1 MVIKRL
7 SFGFCLLIYL
17 TGCIPNPIIAPAPI
31 PTPTLPLGDTPSNS
45 PEPTF
50 TLVRTPEPEIRIET
64 GEQALFYGDYDRAF
78 SEFQTV
84 LDTST
89 DPQLLAAALW
99 GLGRHQYLVN
109 NNGSALETFWQL
121 TSQYPASPNAIRCYI
136 LLGNIY
142 MTLERYS
149 EAAQAY
155 TVYLALSPGVLDAY
169 VQEQRGNAYEAAGN
183 DVDAIA
189 AYQAALNSPR
199 IDDSTALQIK
209 IAQSYVRLADTTSAL
224 QIYDSISS
232 SSPNDYVKA
241 QMDLLTGQI
250 LLSLGQTDQAYERFL
265 HTVNNYPMAY
275 DSYSALV
282 ALVNAGIPTD
292 DMNRGLV
299 DYFAG
304 QYGYAL
310 DAFQRYMDAYPQN
323 DGTALYYTALTLFEL
338 GHYEEAVQSWDE
350 FILHYPE
357 NPHWAAA
364 WNGSISLPGR
374 AFTLWYFLGQF
385 DLAAQTLLSFVQQ
398 APSDGNAPIYL
409 LEAGRIQERDS
420 KLEEAALTWDRVA
433 VEYPNSE
440 LVPQALF
447 LSGIARFRLG
457 KYSDAQVT
465 FQRNS
470 ILSSNLEEQTRANFW
485 VGKAQQAVGD
495 IASAQETWQMT
506 ASLDPTDYY
515 SLRAQDMLFN
525 RPAFYSST
533 ATNLTQDVSNERDE
547 AEAWMRVT
555 FDLPLDTNLS
565 DPSAILADS
574 RLIRGTEFWRLG
586 QDDKARQE
594 FDDFRS
600 SIQDDP
606 VGNYLLAN
614 YLLDMGL
621 YYPAI
626 YSVRQ
631 VLTLAGMN
639 TQPQTLAA
647 PAYFNHVR
655 YGLYFQDLILSSAQE
670 TGFDPLFIFSVI
682 RQESLFDKFAE
693 SSYAKGLM
701 QITPGTGQLIVDN
714 LGWPPNYTP
723 DDLYRPMIS
732 IGLGTSYL
740 MDQRLRFNG
749 DLFSALAA
757 YNAGPETTPIWRD
770 LSGPDTDL
778 FVEVIRYAETRNY
791 IRGIYEIYA
800 MYNDLYVLFP

>member
-791 IRGIYEIYA
+791 IRSIYEIYA

>member
-374 AFTLWYFLGQF
+374 AFILWYFLGQF

-639 TQPQTLAA
+639 TQSQTLAA

-791 IRGIYEIYA
+791 IRSIYEIYA